1 MPSFTPDWTKLPA
14 SKSKSGAGG
23 SPRPYTA
30 LMMSAVRLG
39 FSMEELRT
47 MRYPLLLF
55 MVHEFTADAPKGNK
69 EVVKE
74 ATQSDINALLG
85 Y

>member
-1 MPSFTPDWTKLPA
+1 MPSFIPDWTKLTA
-14 SKSKSGAGG
+14 SKSKGAGK

-47 MRYPLLLF
+47 MRYPLLMF
-55 MVHEFTADAPKGNK
+55 MVHEFTADSSTGKK
-69 EVVKE
+69 EVARE
-74 ATQSDINALLG
+74 ATQADINALLG
-85 Y
+85 L